1 MKDEFKGNVICK
13 FVGLNSKMYSSKDV
27 DNEEN
32 KKAKRVNKK
41 VDKNIRHKKD
51 HDVLF
56 NKKVIRDK
64 MKRIQ
69 SIKSKFAI

>member
-1 MKDEFKGNVICK
+1 MIN
-13 FVGLNSKMYSSKDV
+13 DV

-41 VDKNIRHKKD
+41 D

-56 NKKVIRDK
+56 NKKVIRD
-64 MKRIQ
+64 
-69 SIKSKFAI
+69 IK

>member
-41 VDKNIRHKKD
+41 VLKNVRHKKD

-56 NKKVIRDK
+56 NKKVIRDQ